1 MKTALFGGTF
11 NPVHDGHMQMAEYL
25 LSHGYDRVVLAPS
38 NNPAYKQC
46 DNNFDTRC
54 EMLKI
59 AIQGREG
66 MQICDLERDRPKDN
80 YSYITIP
87 LYKERIGEFDF
98 VIGGDSLIDLGKWK
112 NPYQIIGQVKLVVFD
127 RGDRIAEVEEASKFW
142 REQGADI
149 ALEKFVPKDISST
162 IVRLESRLG
171 LVRGVPKGVAEYI
184 EKNGLYV
191 DKSIRIGKKL
201 TVSLA
206 DKLKEWTGERTYKHC
221 LRVAYCALKLNSD
234 LKLGLDTDKIV
245 TAGLLHDCAKR
256 VKNVDNQAIPKD
268 SVGTPVYHQF
278 AGSVVAREE
287 FGIHDEDVLNA
298 IKYHT
303 TAKPNMTNL
312 DKLIFCADMLEE
324 DRDFEGV
331 DELRKIIWQDL
342 HQGFVACMEHQ
353 YAYLV
358 GRGGDIY
365 TLTTRAV
372 EYYRNEN
379 KQQ

>member
-11 NPVHDGHMQMAEYL
+11 NPVHDGHIQMAEYL

-46 DNNFDTRC
+46 DNRFDTRC

-59 AIQGREG
+59 AIRGRED
-66 MQICDLERDRPKDN
+66 MQICDLERDRPDDN

-112 NPYQIIGQVKLVVFD
+112 NPYQIISQVKLVVFD
-127 RGDRIAEVEEASKFW
+127 RGDRQAEVDEASKFW
-142 REQGADI
+142 REKGADVVV
-149 ALEKFVPKDISST
+149 ERFVPKDISST

-171 LVRGVPKGVAEYI
+171 LVRNVPIEVAEYI
-184 EKNGLYV
+184 EKNKLYV
-191 DKSIRIGKKL
+191 DKSIRMEQKL
-201 TVSLA
+201 TAKLA
-206 DKLKEWTGERTYKHC
+206 DKLKELTGERTYKHC

-234 LKLGLDTDKIV
+234 LKLGLDTDKILA
-245 TAGLLHDCAKR
+245 AGLLHDCAKR
-256 VKNVDNQAIPKD
+256 VRHVDDPSIPTD
-268 SVGTPVYHQF
+268 SENTPVYHQF
-278 AGSVVAREE
+278 AGSVVARKE
-287 FGIHDEDVLNA
+287 FGIKDDEVLEA

-303 TAKPNMTNL
+303 TAKPNMTDL

-331 DELRKIIWQDL
+331 DELRDIISQDL

-358 GRGGDIY
+358 NRGGDIY
-365 TLTTRAV
+365 PTTVLAV
-372 EYYRNEN
+372 EYYRDQ
-379 KQQ
+379 KR